1 MKNRKRND
9 ERLKMIEERTRILKC
24 NLHLL
29 FDGKQDVSKGDVAE
43 ACHITRSSIS
53 TWLSFKRPYIPDIC
67 YAKAIA
73 DYFGVTLDWLMTDH
87 SKEIK
92 EDTEGMTK

>member
-1 MKNRKRND
+1 MKNRKIND
-9 ERLKMIEERTRILKC
+9 ERLKLIAENTRILKS

-29 FDGKQDVSKGDVAE
+29 FDGREDVSKGDVAE
-43 ACHITRSSIS
+43 ACHVSRSSIS
-53 TWLSFKRPYIPDIC
+53 TWLNFDRHYIPDIC
-67 YAKAIA
+67 YAKALA

-87 SKEIK
+87 SNEIK

>member
-1 MKNRKRND
+1 MKSKND
-9 ERLKMIEERTRILKC
+9 ERLKMIEEQTRILKC
-24 NLHLL
+24 NLNLL
-29 FDGKQDVSKGDVAE
+29 FDGKKDVSKGDVAE

-87 SKEIK
+87 SNEIK
-92 EDTEGMTK
+92 EDTEGMR